1 LGFWYHPYL
10 PKCKVAHMEETSSM
24 VRHLL

>member
-24 VRHLL
+24 ESHLL